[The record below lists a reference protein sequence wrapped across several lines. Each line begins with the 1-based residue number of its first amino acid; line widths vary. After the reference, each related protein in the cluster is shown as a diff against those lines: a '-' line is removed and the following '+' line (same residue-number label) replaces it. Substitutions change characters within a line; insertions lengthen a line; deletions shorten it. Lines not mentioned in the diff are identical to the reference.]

1 MSQNKKTLLNEEA
14 LIELGF
20 TISRFKPS
28 SIIHNPSVDRFHGL
42 DYAKLEIN
50 KASIFSDTLC
60 VRFNKDKFILDEY
73 YSVRFYTVCD
83 IEKLVDIFSLLSKKI
98 NNKKQLS

>member
-1 MSQNKKTLLNEEA
+1 MSKTEKILLSEEA
-14 LIELGF
+14 LIRLGF
-20 TISRFKPS
+20 TISKFRPS
-28 SIIHNPSVDRFHGL
+28 SIIHNPSIDRFHGL

-50 KASIFSDTLC
+50 KDSAFSDTLC
-60 VRFNKDKFILDEY
+60 IRFNKNKFILDEY

-83 IEKLVDIFSLLSKKI
+83 IENLIDVLSILSKKI